1 MKFDSRRSPVMA
13 RNGMVSTTQPLGAM
27 AGIRVLMGGG
37 NAVDAAVATAAAL
50 NVVEPLSTG
59 VGGDMFALVRMAHDG
74 QVTALNASGRSAAAA
89 SLDEL
94 VNQGMDVIS
103 DQSPYA
109 ITVPGAVSGW
119 QAIIDRYGN
128 MGLADVLKPAIEYA
142 EDGFPVSEIISRH
155 WDFSAYRL
163 EGGPGG
169 PEMLLNGKSPKP
181 GDVFQNP
188 TLAETLRT
196 VAEGGAKA
204 FYNGPIAE
212 KIANF
217 VQKMGGWITTED
229 MADHYAEWVEPSCTS
244 YRGFDCWQVP
254 PPTQGLNTLMA
265 LNIAE
270 GFDLA
275 DMGYQSVDAYHHLI
289 ESMRLSFGDA
299 MQYIADPAHMNVA
312 STELLS
318 KRYAATRRAMID
330 PNRAQAAITSGKP
343 PSHPDTV
350 YLTCVDGDGNACS
363 FINSVYMGF
372 GTGLVVPT
380 TGIALHNRG
389 SSFVLDPEHA
399 NALAPRKRPFH
410 TLIPGMVTR
419 NDELWASYGVM
430 GSMQQAQGH
439 LQVISNM
446 VDFDKNPQEALNA
459 PRFSVRFEEG
469 IFLEDLVTTEVV
481 KGLQA
486 KGHPITVREPHGIVF
501 GSGQIIRRDP
511 ESGVLTGGSE
521 PRADGAAIGW

>member
-1 MKFDSRRSPVMA
+1 MA
-13 RNGMVSTTQPLGAM
+13 KNGMVSTTQPLAAM
-27 AGIRVLMGGG
+27 AGVRVLMQGG

-59 VGGDMFALVRMAHDG
+59 VGGDVFALVRMAHDG
-74 QVTALNASGRSAAAA
+74 KVTALNASGRSAAAA
-89 SLDEL
+89 SLDEV
-94 VNQGMDVIS
+94 VNKGLDAIP
-103 DQSPYA
+103 DRSPYA

-128 MGLADVLKPAIEYA
+128 MELADVLKPAIEYA
-142 EDGFPVSEIISRH
+142 VDGFPVSEIISQY

-163 EGGPGG
+163 ESGPAGH
-169 PEMLLNGKSPKP
+169 EMLLNGKPPQP
-181 GDVFQNP
+181 GEVFKNP
-188 TLAETLRT
+188 TLAETLRII
-196 VAEGGAKA
+196 AEGGANA
-204 FYNGPIAE
+204 FYKGPIAE
-212 KIANF
+212 NIANF
-217 VQKMGGWITTED
+217 VQEMGGWITTED
-229 MADHYAEWVEPSCTS
+229 MAEHFAEWVEPICTS

-270 GFDLA
+270 GFDLGA
-275 DMGYQSVDAYHHLI
+275 MGFQSLDAYHHLI
-289 ESMRLSFGDA
+289 ESMRLSFGDG
-299 MQYIADPAHMNVA
+299 MTYIADPAHMNVA
-312 STELLS
+312 STDLIS
-318 KRYAATRRAMID
+318 KKYAATRGAMID
-330 PNRAQAAITSGKP
+330 PDRALTEAEVGPGRP
-343 PSHPDTV
+343 PGHPDTV

-389 SSFVLDPEHA
+389 SSFVLDPNHA
-399 NALAPRKRPFH
+399 NALGPSKRPFH
-410 TLIPGMVTR
+410 TLIPGMVTQ

-439 LQVISNM
+439 LQVISDM
-446 VDFDKNPQEALNA
+446 VDFGKSPQEALNA
-459 PRFSVRFEEG
+459 PRFSVRFEDG
-469 IFLEDLVTTEVV
+469 VFLETLVDADVV
-481 KGLQA
+481 KGLEA
-486 KGHPITVREPHGIVF
+486 KGHPITIREPHGIWF

>member
-1 MKFDSRRSPVMA
+1 MKFDSRRSPVIA
-13 RNGMVSTTQPLGAM
+13 RNGMVSTTQPLAAM
-27 AGIRVLMGGG
+27 AGVRVLMQGG
-37 NAVDAAVATAAAL
+37 NAVDAAVATAAVL
-50 NVVEPLSTG
+50 NVVEPSSTG
-59 VGGDMFALVRMAHDG
+59 VGGDVFALVRMAHDG

-94 VNQGMDVIS
+94 VNKGMDAIS
-103 DQSPYA
+103 NQSPYA

-142 EDGFPVSEIISRH
+142 EGGFPVSEVISQY
-155 WDFSAYRL
+155 WEVSAPRL
-163 EGGPGG
+163 ESGPGG
-169 PEMLLNGKSPKP
+169 HEMLINGNPPRAGELFK
-181 GDVFQNP
+181 NP

-196 VAEGGAKA
+196 VAEGGANA
-204 FYNGPIAE
+204 FYKGPIAE
-212 KIANF
+212 KIADF

-244 YRGFDCWQVP
+244 YRGYDCWQVP

-275 DMGYQSVDAYHHLI
+275 GMGFQSVDSYHHLI
-289 ESMRLSFGDA
+289 ESMRLSFADSLT
-299 MQYIADPAHMNVA
+299 YITDPDHMKVA
-312 STELLS
+312 STDLLS
-318 KRYAATRRAMID
+318 KQYAKMRRAMID
-330 PNRAQAAITSGKP
+330 PDRALADVGPGRP

-350 YLTCVDGDGNACS
+350 YISCVDGDGNACS

-372 GTGLVVPT
+372 GTGLIVPT

-389 SSFVLDPEHA
+389 SSFNLDPEHD

-410 TLIPGMVTR
+410 TLMPGMVTK
-419 NDELWASYGVM
+419 NNELWASYGVM

-439 LQVISNM
+439 LQVLTNM
-446 VDFDKNPQEALNA
+446 IDFGKGPQEALNA
-459 PRFSVRFEEG
+459 PRFSVRFEDG
-469 IFLEDLVTTEVV
+469 IFLEDIVATDVV
-481 KGLQA
+481 KELKE
-486 KGHPITVREPHGIVF
+486 KGHQITVRDPHGIWF

-511 ESGVLTGGSE
+511 ESGALTGGSE

>member
-1 MKFDSRRSPVMA
+1 MA
-13 RNGMVSTTQPLGAM
+13 RNGMVATTQPLAAM
-27 AGIRVLMGGG
+27 VGVQVLMQGG

-50 NVVEPLSTG
+50 NVVEPHSTG
-59 VGGDMFALVRMAHDG
+59 VGGDVFALVRMAHDG
-74 QVTALNASGRSAAAA
+74 QVTALNASGRSPAAA

-94 VNQGMDVIS
+94 VNKGMEAVPN
-103 DQSPYA
+103 QSPYA

-128 MGLADVLKPAIEYA
+128 MELSDVLKPAIEYA
-142 EDGFPVSEIISRH
+142 EVGFPVTEVIADH
-155 WDFSAYRL
+155 WAFSAPRL
-163 EGGPGG
+163 ESGPGG
-169 PEMLLNGKSPKP
+169 PEMLLNGNSPRA
-181 GDVFQNP
+181 GEVFKNP

-196 VAEGGAKA
+196 VAEGGADA
-204 FYNGPIAE
+204 FYKGPIAE
-212 KIANF
+212 KIADF
-217 VQKMGGWITTED
+217 VQSVGGWITTKD
-229 MADHYAEWVEPSCTS
+229 MADHCAEWVEPSSTS

-275 DMGYQSVDAYHHLI
+275 AMGFQSVDTYHHLI
-289 ESMRLSFGDA
+289 ESMRLSFGDGLA
-299 MQYIADPAHMNVA
+299 HITDPAHMKVA
-312 STELLS
+312 STDLLS
-318 KRYAATRRAMID
+318 KQYAATRRALID
-330 PNRAQAAITSGKP
+330 PDRALTEVGPGRP

-350 YLTCVDGDGNACS
+350 YITCVDGDGNACS

-372 GTGLVVPT
+372 GTGLIVPT

-389 SSFVLDPEHA
+389 TSFSLDPDHA

-410 TLIPGMVTR
+410 TLMPGMVTQ
-419 NDELWASYGVM
+419 NGELWASYGVM

-439 LQVISNM
+439 LQVLANM
-446 VDFDKNPQEALNA
+446 IDFGKSPQEALNA
-459 PRFSVRFEEG
+459 PRFSVRFEDG
-469 IFLEDLVTTEVV
+469 IFLEDLVATDVV
-481 KGLQA
+481 KGLKA
-486 KGHPITVREPHGIVF
+486 KGHPITVREPHGIWF
-501 GSGQIIRRDP
+501 GSGQIILRDP